1 MFKLSKKGEYAIRTI
16 FHLSFFNDVCIT
28 SEIAKSQQIPMP
40 FLKKIIQSLKVGGL
54 VNSVKGKGGG
64 IILKVSPAKLS
75 MKQVIETIE
84 GPIVM
89 NECLACTGAC
99 KREEICPFYVMW
111 ADCQNKVADI
121 LDSWKF
127 GKVVEH
133 YKKLIEKNKKR
144 IKGGILYPN
153 NVPVLDLSL
162 ATG

>member
-40 FLKKIIQSLKVGGL
+40 FLKKIIQSLKIGGL

-64 IILKVSPAKLS
+64 IKLIIAPEDLS

-89 NECLACTGAC
+89 NECLACSGAC

-111 ADCQNKVADI
+111 ADCQNKVSEI
-121 LDSWKF
+121 LGNWKF
-127 GKVVEH
+127 GKVVVH
-133 YKKLIEKNKKR
+133 YKNLIEKNKKR

-153 NVPVLDLSL
+153 NVPVLDLSM